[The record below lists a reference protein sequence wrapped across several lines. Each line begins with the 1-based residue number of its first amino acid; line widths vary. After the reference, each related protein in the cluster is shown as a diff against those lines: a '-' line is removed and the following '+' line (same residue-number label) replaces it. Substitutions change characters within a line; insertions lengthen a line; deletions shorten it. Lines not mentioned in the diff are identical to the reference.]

1 MIIFQA
7 VSIGF
12 GAEKKK
18 KKILAL
24 NEKVIL
30 IFFKGLF
37 YLISV
42 VNYHVML

>member
-12 GAEKKK
+12 GAEK

>member
-12 GAEKKK
+12 GAEKK